1 VSTPHTTFIA
11 FNDDAYPPMLR
22 EIPDPP
28 PRIYVM
34 GRIELLHAP
43 CLAIVGA
50 RNATP
55 QGRRNARA
63 FARDLSDAGLCIVSG
78 LALGIDAAAHAGGLE
93 GAASSIAVMG
103 TGADIVY
110 PTDNAALAE
119 RLKQAG
125 CVITEYPPGTPPRP
139 GNFPRRNRLISG
151 LSKGVL
157 VIEASRRSGSLITA
171 RMAAHQNREA
181 FALPGSIHSPM
192 SRGCHELIREGAKLV
207 ECTEDVLVELGLQD
221 IRECEVAE
229 ERLTAD
235 TLLAAI
241 GRDCL
246 SFDQIVELTGL
257 AASACA
263 ARLSLLEI
271 DGRID
276 ALPGGRFQRAQEE

>member
-1 VSTPHTTFIA
+1 LSTTATTLIA
-11 FNDDAYPPMLR
+11 YDNAAYPPMLR

-28 PRIYVM
+28 SRIYAM
-34 GRIELLHAP
+34 GRVELLHAP

-55 QGRRNARA
+55 LGRRNARA

-110 PTDNAALAE
+110 PPDNAALAQ
-119 RLKQAG
+119 RLKESG
-125 CVITEYPPGTPPRP
+125 CVITEYPPGTPPRH

-151 LSKGVL
+151 LSRGVL

-171 RMAAHQNREA
+171 RLAAHQNREA

-207 ECTEDVLVELGLQD
+207 ERTEDVLVELGMPV
-221 IRECEVAE
+221 IRARAANE
-229 ERLTAD
+229 EEHTPD
-235 TLLAAI
+235 VLLAVI
-241 GRDCL
+241 GHDPVSL
-246 SFDQIVELTGL
+246 DQIAELTGL

-271 DGRID
+271 EGRID
-276 ALPGGRFQRAQEE
+276 ALPGGRFQRKEEA

>member
-1 VSTPHTTFIA
+1 VSTPVTSLIA
-11 FNDDAYPPMLR
+11 FDNAAYPPLLR

-28 PRIYVM
+28 PRIYAM
-34 GRIELLHAP
+34 GRIELLNAP

-50 RNATP
+50 RNATAL
-55 QGRRNARA
+55 GRRNARA
-63 FARDLSDAGLCIVSG
+63 FARELSNAGLCIVSG

-110 PTDNAALAE
+110 PPENAALAQ
-119 RLKQAG
+119 RLKESG
-125 CVITEYPPGTPPRP
+125 CVITEYPSGTPPRR

-157 VIEASRRSGSLITA
+157 VVEASRRSGSLITA
-171 RMAAHQNREA
+171 RLAAQQNREA

-207 ECTEDVLVELGLQD
+207 ECIEDVLVELGVPVT
-221 IRECEVAE
+221 RRHPANE
-229 ERLTAD
+229 EDGARDA
-235 TLLAAI
+235 LLAAI
-241 GRDCL
+241 GCDPL
-246 SFDQIVELTGL
+246 SLDQIAELTGL

-276 ALPGGRFQRAQEE
+276 ALPGGRFQRSEEA